1 MAKVMGL
8 KESINYFQEYL
19 TNKQISNL
27 LGVTLDQVYK
37 YGTGHTKTCS
47 DKVVDAFYDNFV
59 VQGEKV
65 LIDFFPSEEEYLNLR
80 DMRTSSASQSS
91 LI

>member
-8 KESINYFQEYL
+8 KEAVNYFQAYL

-47 DKVVDAFYDNFV
+47 DVVVDAFYDNFV
-59 VQGEKV
+59 VGAEKV
-65 LIDFFPSEEEYLNLR
+65 LIDFFPSEEEYVTLR
-80 DMRTSSASQSS
+80 KMRTLSEAQS
-91 LI
+91 